1 MNKFPHLNII
11 CFTSYPNKDVSLEHN
26 KKGTLDYIVY
36 KLCAVLS
43 VKMRFRRRGGKMLSA
58 VGPREL
64 FHVIEELYRGQS

>member
-11 CFTSYPNKDVSLEHN
+11 CFTSYPNKDVSLEPN
-26 KKGTLDYIVY
+26 KKGTLDYITCN
-36 KLCAVLS
+36 LCAVFL
-43 VKMRFRRRGGKMLSA
+43 VKMRFRKKGGKMLSA